1 MFNVLNLV
9 LETNSKSNLLKF
21 NKNQLQISKFSSI
34 DRLSV
39 AVEKM
44 MTVVQRLRKDDDG
57 GVEKKNS
64 IKRKERLKFNN
75 HSQYKWRNSDT
86 IKQK

>member
-44 MTVVQRLRKDDDG
+44 MMVVQRLRKDDDG

-64 IKRKERLKFNN
+64 IKRKERL
-75 HSQYKWRNSDT
+75 
-86 IKQK
+86 

>member
-75 HSQYKWRNSDT
+75 HSWYKWRNSDT

>member
-44 MTVVQRLRKDDDG
+44 MMVVQRLRKDDDG
-57 GVEKKNS
+57 GVEKRNS
-64 IKRKERLKFNN
+64 IKRKNVCNL
-75 HSQYKWRNSDT
+75 T
-86 IKQK
+86 ITVGISGEIQIL

>member
-44 MTVVQRLRKDDDG
+44 MMVVQRLRKDDG

-64 IKRKERLKFNN
+64 IKRKERL
-75 HSQYKWRNSDT
+75 
-86 IKQK
+86 

>member
-1 MFNVLNLV
+1 MFSVLNLV
-9 LETNSKSNLLKF
+9 LATNSKSNLLKF
-21 NKNQLQISKFSSI
+21 NKNQLQIAKFSSI

-44 MTVVQRLRKDDDG
+44 MMVVQRFRKDDDG

-64 IKRKERLKFNN
+64 IKRKERL
-75 HSQYKWRNSDT
+75 
-86 IKQK
+86 

>member
-9 LETNSKSNLLKF
+9 LETNSKSNILKF

-34 DRLSV
+34 DRLLSV

-44 MTVVQRLRKDDDG
+44 MMVVQRFRKDDDG

-64 IKRKERLKFNN
+64 IKRKERL
-75 HSQYKWRNSDT
+75 
-86 IKQK
+86 

>member
-44 MTVVQRLRKDDDG
+44 MMVVQRLRKDDDG
-57 GVEKKNS
+57 GAEKKNS
-64 IKRKERLKFNN
+64 IKRKERL
-75 HSQYKWRNSDT
+75 
-86 IKQK
+86 